1 VVPTDPSIG
10 EETDEMMRDGDI
22 ELGRVGDTSPLDA
35 LISDERP
42 VIPQGPVPSLD
53 EVLDGTDP
61 SEDRQAAS
69 QATRD

>member
-1 VVPTDPSIG
+1 VVPTDPSVG
-10 EETDEMMRDGDI
+10 EEVDEMMRDGDI

-35 LISDERP
+35 LISDDKP

-61 SEDRQAAS
+61 SEDTS
-69 QATRD
+69 QARD